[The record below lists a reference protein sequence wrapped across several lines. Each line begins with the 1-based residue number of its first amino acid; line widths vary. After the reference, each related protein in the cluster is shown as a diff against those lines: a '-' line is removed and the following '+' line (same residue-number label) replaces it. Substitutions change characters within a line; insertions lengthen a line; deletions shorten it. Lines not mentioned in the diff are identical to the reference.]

1 MSDTKNELETL
12 LEKAATEPAHRPA
25 FFSALLEATVWVP
38 GRAADGEQI
47 VEDSALD
54 LQHWEKDDGT
64 SVIPFFTS
72 LEALQQAVADEQAFV
87 MMPARTLMAMTLG
100 ESLFLNPKLP
110 SGKEFTPREISHLLG
125 EEGSPLSTQTV
136 LEGGEALLL
145 SEVAEPPA
153 QMVDSLTTLFKTLK
167 TVKRAF
173 LCSIKERADAPAN
186 LLIGIEAEGD
196 IEAIIQTTGSVATDT
211 LPGDEPIDICQVVEG
226 EKGISH
232 FMIAHITMKSAG
244 AASCAILSRTAS
256 SDSGGSSPRCF
267 FMLPVRGT
275 KAGWQKLMQ
284 GGKDSRI
291 GRHHVIEEKSRHAQ
305 CDNAVEE
312 RHIPAPGPAP
322 LFAQQ
327 RT

>member
-1 MSDTKNELETL
+1 M
-12 LEKAATEPAHRPA
+12 
-25 FFSALLEATVWVP
+25 P

-54 LQHWEKDDGT
+54 LQHWEKTTVPRDPILYLAGG
-64 SVIPFFTS
+64 
-72 LEALQQAVADEQAFV
+72 AAAGVADEQAFV

-226 EKGISH
+226 EKGIS
-232 FMIAHITMKSAG
+232 T
-244 AASCAILSRTAS
+244 L
-256 SDSGGSSPRCF
+256 
-267 FMLPVRGT
+267 
-275 KAGWQKLMQ
+275 
-284 GGKDSRI
+284 
-291 GRHHVIEEKSRHAQ
+291 
-305 CDNAVEE
+305 
-312 RHIPAPGPAP
+312 
-322 LFAQQ
+322 
-327 RT
+327 